1 MLIFSLCYNSR
12 NNFLI
17 IFLLILG
24 NPQLEIYH
32 KYYDPMLLIIFF
44 TLFNINFDN
53 QLLKKRI
60 PILYTFS
67 FLFLIANLMR

>member
-1 MLIFSLCYNSR
+1 MFSWCYNSR
-12 NNFLI
+12 YNFLLI
-17 IFLLILG
+17 LLLILG

-32 KYYDPMLLIIFF
+32 KYYEPMLLIMFF
-44 TLFNINFDN
+44 TNFNINFDN

-60 PILYTFS
+60 HILYTFS